1 MKNKL
6 IEIRQWLK
14 ESKNPTIHY
23 CICEK
28 EGIDEINKLIS
39 KLESFGVKSIFVESS
54 KFEYS
59 DNLYLKVGKKVST
72 ELMVMIC
79 KTRPDEISIEN
90 NLIRLWWD

>member
-1 MKNKL
+1 MENKL
-6 IEIRQWLK
+6 IEIKQWLK
-14 ESKNPTIHY
+14 ESKNPTVHF

-28 EGIDEINKLIS
+28 EGIEEINKLIS
-39 KLESFGVKSIFVESS
+39 KLESFGVKSIFVESN

-59 DNLYLKVGKKVST
+59 DNLYLKVGKKVSI

-79 KTRPDEISIEN
+79 KMRPDEVSMEN